1 MEPYNRFLPKRREQS
16 LVICIKSRNAFL
28 LYKRMLA

>member
-16 LVICIKSRNAFL
+16 LVMDGIW
-28 LYKRMLA
+28 LYKRMLV

>member
-1 MEPYNRFLPKRREQS
+1 MEPYIAFCQKRREQA

>member
-1 MEPYNRFLPKRREQS
+1 MEPYNCFFAKKRREQS
-16 LVICIKSRNAFL
+16 LVIDGIW

>member
-16 LVICIKSRNAFL
+16 LVLDGIW
-28 LYKRMLA
+28 LYKRMLV

>member
-1 MEPYNRFLPKRREQS
+1 MEPYNRFLPKKREQS
-16 LVICIKSRNAFL
+16 LVMDDIW